1 MAHLVVGCANMRV
14 ETWPGDMLG
23 PEYHETRLAITP
35 IEIAGPLVT
44 LSDRPGLGID
54 LDWPLV
60 REHRL
65 TL

>member
-1 MAHLVVGCANMRV
+1 MRV